1 VESNGNSTIKGQKV
15 VPKNQVLL
23 PKLEGDQ
30 SIKQMKDIEREMDAE
45 MSKMLDREMNEDF

>member
-1 VESNGNSTIKGQKV
+1 MENPGQKQQQQKP

-30 SIKQMKDIEREMDAE
+30 SIKQMKDIEREMDLE
-45 MSKMLDREMNEDF
+45 MSRMFDREMNEDM

>member
-1 VESNGNSTIKGQKV
+1 MESNGNSTMKGQKV

-45 MSKMLDREMNEDF
+45 MSKMLDKEMN

>member
-1 VESNGNSTIKGQKV
+1 MKGQKV

-45 MSKMLDREMNEDF
+45 MSKILDREMN